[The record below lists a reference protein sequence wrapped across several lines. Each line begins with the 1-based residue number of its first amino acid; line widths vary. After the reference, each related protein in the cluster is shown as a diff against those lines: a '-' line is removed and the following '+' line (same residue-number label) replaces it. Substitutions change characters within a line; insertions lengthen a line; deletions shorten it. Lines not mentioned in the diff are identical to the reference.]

1 VRSYEIRAKIRAS
14 HVAVDSS
21 AVSAS
26 ISTRSNRTAVRV
38 LHRRYGTYPSHLDR
52 GSEPLLRRGAI
63 MNESWQYTRQGLP
76 SETLEKVTSEIPIP
90 SSEEIIVQIK
100 ALSINPVD
108 YKL

>member
-1 VRSYEIRAKIRAS
+1 
-14 HVAVDSS
+14 
-21 AVSAS
+21 
-26 ISTRSNRTAVRV
+26 
-38 LHRRYGTYPSHLDR
+38 
-52 GSEPLLRRGAI
+52 